1 MLRVRLSLPG
11 PITGILHLYPA
22 PCSGTSPCYRA
33 AASILLLIFAAEM
46 NSEVLLGSFLHSP
59 RLFQLADRLLLSAP
73 QRIACKNLQGSSP
86 AFLISAIF
94 QHETTSQL
102 NHLVVCEDAEA
113 AAYLHNTIESLTSA
127 LDLFYFPSSF
137 KNKKNYKLLNSS
149 HVMLRT
155 EALTRLS
162 ASMGQLGK
170 GGIDVTRQGE
180 KGADGPA
187 ALRPLGEGASPLGSG
202 KKLIVTYPEALFE
215 KVVLP
220 EALSGNIISLKAGDT
235 LDLNGLLGKLVDKG
249 FERTDFVY
257 EPGQFALR
265 GGILD
270 IYSFGNEKP
279 YRVELFGNDVDS
291 IRIFDPETQLSERKL
306 LQVNIIPNVDNR
318 QDSGEK
324 ISLLQFLPEN
334 TVVWMQDW
342 AFTRERL
349 VIQEEDLGL
358 FIDGVQAERD
368 FRASR
373 EAEEAVRGAVTTG
386 KPVSRHRRA
395 LPPDTAIDGD
405 EEKLE
410 KREVTREEFVTA
422 QQIEGELQRFN
433 LVEFGPSAGSWT
445 ADGAA
450 GAPFVVE
457 FHTKP
462 QPSFNRQFDL
472 LIRDLKSWEA
482 KKYTVFLF
490 AENPR
495 QLERLYTI
503 FEDLKA
509 QIAFTPIG
517 LNIHEG
523 FIDEDLKLVCY
534 TDHQIFQRYHKYKV
548 KQAYNKNKA
557 ITLRTL
563 RELQPGDYV
572 THIDHGLGVYS
583 GLQKIE
589 ANGRL
594 QEAVRIIYKDSDIL
608 YVNINSLHKI
618 SKYTGKEGTV
628 PKVNKL
634 GSDAWQKLKEK
645 TKTRVKEIA
654 FDLIKLYAQRK
665 AEKGFPHT
673 PDNYMQ
679 TELEASFIYEDT
691 PDQSK
696 ATADVKKDMEL
707 PSPMDR
713 LVCGDVGFGK
723 TEIAIRAAFKTCCDS
738 KQAAV
743 LVPTTILAFQHFK
756 TFSER
761 LKDFPVRVDFV
772 NRFKSAKEKKETLR
786 KLEAGE
792 IDIII
797 GTHALL
803 GKEVKF
809 RNLGL
814 LVIDEEQKF
823 GVAHKEKIKTLRTH
837 VDCLTLTA
845 TPIPRTLQFSLMGA
859 RDLSIINT
867 PPPNRQPIQTELHGY
882 NEDFIRDAIYYETER
897 GGQVFFIYNRI
908 QGLAEMAAIIQGLCP
923 DLSIGYAH
931 GQMEG
936 SDLED
941 RILDFIDKK
950 YDVLICTNIVESGVD
965 IPNVN
970 TIIVNNAHH
979 FGLSDLHQLRGRVG
993 RSNKKAFCYLLA
1005 PSLATLPTD
1014 SRKRLQTL
1022 EQHSELGSGFQIAMR
1037 DLDIRGAGNM
1047 LGGEQSG
1054 FMVDIGFE
1062 TYQKIL
1068 DEAIKEL
1075 KRTEFRELFKEEISK
1090 QEDYVQDCTIDTDL
1104 EILIPDSYVEA
1115 VTERLSLYTR
1125 LDNCNGEEELQEF
1138 HKEMIDRFGPIPPQV
1153 DDLFDT
1159 VRIRKLAVS
1168 LGFEKMI
1175 LKDDTLRCYFINRPD
1190 SPYFESD
1197 TFRLILEYLQKHTN
1211 KAKLKQAG
1219 KNFLL
1224 VVDDMKSMS
1233 DILGF
1238 LKRMSGFV
1246 FAPQALE
1253 KI

>member
-1 MLRVRLSLPG
+1 MNNEAILP
-11 PITGILHLYPA
+11 
-22 PCSGTSPCYRA
+22 
-33 AASILLLIFAAEM
+33 
-46 NSEVLLGSFLHSP
+46 SFLHSP
-59 RLFQLADRLLLSAP
+59 RLFQLTDRLLLSHP
-73 QRIACKNLQGSSP
+73 QRIYCKNLQGSSP
-86 AFLISAIF
+86 AFVISAIF
-94 QHETTSQL
+94 SQDSTSQL

-113 AAYLHNTIESLTSA
+113 AAYLHNSIESLTGA

-137 KNKKNYKLLNSS
+137 KNKKNYRLLNSS

-155 EALTRLS
+155 ESLTRLT
-162 ASMGQLGK
+162 AAMG
-170 GGIDVTRQGE
+170 TN
-180 KGADGPA
+180 
-187 ALRPLGEGASPLGSG
+187 

-220 EALSGNIISLKAGDT
+220 SALSDNLISIKAGDE
-235 LDLNGLLGKLVDKG
+235 LDVDGLLRKLVDRG
-249 FERTDFVY
+249 FDRTDFVY
-257 EPGQFALR
+257 EPGQLALR

-306 LQVNIIPNVDNR
+306 LQVNIIPNVENR
-318 QDSGEK
+318 SDTGEK
-324 ISLLQFLPEN
+324 ISFLQFLPEN
-334 TVVWMQDW
+334 TVIWMQDR

-349 VIQEEDLGL
+349 AIQEEELGL
-358 FIDGVQAERD
+358 WIAHEQEIERL
-368 FRASR
+368 RVESLA
-373 EAEEAVRGAVTTG
+373 AEERKAPGRHDVRRRLQQAGGA
-386 KPVSRHRRA
+386 
-395 LPPDTAIDGD
+395 DGD
-405 EEKLE
+405 EDRLE
-410 KREVTREEFVTA
+410 KHEVTADEFVTA
-422 QQIEGELQRFN
+422 GEIEAQLDKFHV
-433 LVEFGPSAGSWT
+433 VEFGASAEVGRAARGEGRQRS
-445 ADGAA
+445 DGAD
-450 GAPFVVE
+450 PFVIE
-457 FHTKP
+457 FHTRA
-462 QPSFNRQFDL
+462 QPSFNRQFEM
-472 LIRDLKSWEA
+472 LIRDLKLLESR
-482 KKYTVFLF
+482 KYSLYLF

-495 QLERLYTI
+495 QLERLHTI

-509 QIAFTPIG
+509 AISFTPVA
-517 LNIHEG
+517 LSIHEG
-523 FIDEDLKLVCY
+523 FIDDDLKMVCY

-572 THIDHGLGVYS
+572 THIDHGVGVYS

-589 ANGRL
+589 SGGRL

-618 SKYTGKEGTV
+618 SKYTGKEGTA

-645 TKTRVKEIA
+645 TKTKVKEIA

-665 AEKGFPHT
+665 AEKGFTHT

-696 ATADVKKDMEL
+696 ATVDVKKDMEQ

-743 LVPTTILAFQHFK
+743 LVPTTILAFQHYK
-756 TFSER
+756 TFSDR
-761 LKDFPVRVDFV
+761 LKDFPVKVDYI
-772 NRFKSAKEKKETLR
+772 NRFKSTKERKETLS
-786 KLEAGE
+786 KLEKGE
-792 IDIII
+792 VDIII

-803 GKEVKF
+803 GKDVKF
-809 RNLGL
+809 KDLGL

-882 NEDFIRDAIYYETER
+882 NEDFIRDAVYFETER
-897 GGQVFFIYNRI
+897 GGQVFFIYNRV

-936 SDLED
+936 NDLED
-941 RILDFIDKK
+941 RILSFIDRK
-950 YDVLICTNIVESGVD
+950 YDVLVCTNIVESGVD

-993 RSNKKAFCYLLA
+993 RGNRKAFCYLLA
-1005 PSLATLPTD
+1005 PSLATLPDD

-1022 EQHSELGSGFQIAMR
+1022 EQHSDLGSGFQIAMR

-1104 EILIPDSYVEA
+1104 EILIPDSYVESI
-1115 VTERLSLYTR
+1115 TERLTLYTR
-1125 LDNCNGEEELQEF
+1125 LDNCDSEEELVAF
-1138 HKEMIDRFGPIPPQV
+1138 HTELADRF
-1153 DDLFDT
+1153 
-1159 VRIRKLAVS
+1159 
-1168 LGFEKMI
+1168 
-1175 LKDDTLRCYFINRPD
+1175 
-1190 SPYFESD
+1190 
-1197 TFRLILEYLQKHTN
+1197 
-1211 KAKLKQAG
+1211 
-1219 KNFLL
+1219 
-1224 VVDDMKSMS
+1224 
-1233 DILGF
+1233 
-1238 LKRMSGFV
+1238 
-1246 FAPQALE
+1246 
-1253 KI
+1253 